1 MDKLLDGL
9 SLIIPAYNEAD
20 TVYRTA
26 SEAARVLE
34 ELGLEHEIILVD
46 DGSDDD
52 TPLEIQRAARD
63 FGSITPVLLPEN
75 QGKGNALKRGFQAS
89 GKELV
94 CFLDADLDLHPSQV
108 KNLLHWMKDTDADI
122 VIGSKRH
129 PDSQLKYPLIR
140 KFYSTVYYLLI
151 WLLFRLPIKDTQ
163 TGIKLFR
170 REVLTRAFPRIVSK
184 KYALDLELMVVAHNM
199 GYRISEAPINLS
211 FQREYG
217 RIKWFDIRWIIVD
230 TMAIFYRLYFLR
242 YYNSPL
248 KPVVP
253 EEPRISI
260 VIPTRE
266 VDPMAEECLRK
277 CHELNYSNFDIKLI
291 PDSKATV
298 EPAPSGSAVIPSGPV
313 GPAAK
318 RNMGAAAS
326 DAEVIAFIDSD
337 AWPDFNWLKNVVPY
351 FEDETVAAVGGPA
364 VTPANDSR
372 RRQVSGMVYSASMVS
387 GSTTYRYTSHALR
400 EVDDCPTCNLLVRRS
415 DFEAVGGFGEEF
427 WPGEDTVLCLK
438 LTRELGKKILYVP
451 NVTVYHHRRAVF
463 RPHMKQVY
471 SYAMHRGFFV
481 RKFPET
487 SRRLQYFVPSLFVMA
502 LVAGLVAAFFNQVAL
517 FAYLSVLSLY
527 VLLTALSSI
536 KSLDVLTNLLV
547 FPGIIITHITYGI
560 GFLRGLLARRM
571 KEQ

>member
-1 MDKLLDGL
+1 MDGL
-9 SLIIPAYNEAD
+9 SLIIPAYNEAE

-26 SEAARVLE
+26 SEAAWVLE

-46 DGSDDD
+46 DGSDDG
-52 TPLEIQRAARD
+52 TPLEIERAARE

-75 QGKGNALKRGFQAS
+75 HGKGNALKRGFQTS

-108 KNLLHWMKDTDADI
+108 NNLLRWMEDTDADI

-129 PDSQLKYPLIR
+129 PESQLKYPRLR

-170 REVLTRAFPRIVSK
+170 REVLTRAFPRMVSK
-184 KYALDLELMVVAHNM
+184 KYALDLELMVVAHGM
-199 GYRISEAPINLS
+199 GYRISEAPITLS
-211 FQREYG
+211 FQRVFG
-217 RIKWFDIRWIIVD
+217 RIKWVDIRWIIVD
-230 TMAIFYRLYFLR
+230 TMAIFYRLYFLK
-242 YYNSPL
+242 YYKSPL

-253 EEPRISI
+253 EEPGISI

-266 VDPMAEECLRK
+266 VDPMVEECLRK
-277 CHELNYSNFDIKLI
+277 CRDLDYSNFDIKLI
-291 PDSKATV
+291 PDSAATV
-298 EPAPSGSAVIPSGPV
+298 ELEPAGSAVIPSGPV
-313 GPAAK
+313 GPAVK

-326 DAEVIAFIDSD
+326 DADIIAFIDAD

-351 FEDETVAAVGGPA
+351 FQDENVAAVGGPA
-364 VTPANDSR
+364 VTPADDSR
-372 RRQVSGMVYSASMVS
+372 RKQVSGMVYSASMVS
-387 GSTTYRYTSHALR
+387 GSTTYRYTHHAFR
-400 EVDDCPTCNLLVRRS
+400 EVDDYPTCNLLVRRS
-415 DFEAVGGFGEEF
+415 DFEAVGGFIEEF

-438 LTRELGKKILYVP
+438 LTRDLGKKILYVP
-451 NVTVYHHRRAVF
+451 NVTVNHHRRAVF

-487 SRRLQYFVPSLFVMA
+487 SRRFQYFVPSLFVLA
-502 LVAGLVAAFFNQVAL
+502 LVAGLVASVFSQVTL
-517 FAYLSVLSLY
+517 YVYLSVLGLY
-527 VLLTALSSI
+527 LLLAAFSSV
-536 KSLDVLTNLLV
+536 KSLDILTNLLV
-547 FPGIIITHITYGI
+547 FPGIITTHITYGV

>member
-1 MDKLLDGL
+1 MDGL
-9 SLIIPAYNEAD
+9 SLIIPAYNEAG
-20 TVYRTA
+20 TVFRTA
-26 SEAARVLE
+26 SETARVLG

-46 DGSDDD
+46 DGSSDD
-52 TPLEIQRAARD
+52 TALEIERAARE
-63 FGSITPVLLPEN
+63 FESITPVLLPEN
-75 QGKGNALKRGFQAS
+75 RGKGNALKRGFQTS

-94 CFLDADLDLHPSQV
+94 CFLDADLDLHPSQIN
-108 KNLLHWMKDTDADI
+108 NLLQRMEDTDADI

-129 PDSQLKYPLIR
+129 PESKLRYPSVR
-140 KFYSTVYYLLI
+140 KLYSTVYYLLI

-170 REVLTRAFPRIVSK
+170 REALTRAFPRMVSK
-184 KYALDLELMVVAHNM
+184 KYALDLELMVVANRM
-199 GYRISEAPINLS
+199 GYRITEAPITLS
-211 FQREYG
+211 FQRSYG
-217 RIKWFDIRWIIVD
+217 RIKWVDIRWIIVD
-230 TMAIFYRLYFLR
+230 TMAIFYRLHFLK
-242 YYNSPL
+242 YYDSPL

-266 VDPMAEECLRK
+266 VGQVVEECLRR

-291 PDSKATV
+291 PDSPAVV
-298 EPAPSGSAVIPSGPV
+298 ELDPAGSAVIASGPV
-313 GPAAK
+313 GPAVK
-318 RNMGAAAS
+318 RNMGAADS
-326 DAEVIAFIDSD
+326 DADIIAFIDAD

-351 FEDETVAAVGGPA
+351 FQDENVAAVGGPA

-372 RRQVSGMVYSASMVS
+372 REQASGMVYSASMVS

-487 SRRLQYFVPSLFVMA
+487 SRRLQYFVPSLFVLA